1 MNKSYFRANF
11 FLILSKTAPEAALN
25 HLTRIIEDRS
35 YDELLQFTSGRRE
48 VVWALEEIAKY
59 QKYFY
64 RSSKFLLK
72 LAEAENE
79 SCVNNATGVFLS
91 LFKADP
97 EDPAPTETPLMDRF
111 PMLRNALSSDSSRGA
126 IGIRACASALGLGPS
141 IGILIDDSNPL
152 RRMPVPYMPKSWN
165 EIVGYKRAILE
176 MLAEQMDHEDECG
189 DEAIRVILDALHS
202 LDENPEL
209 AGRILDIVTDLHN
222 EKKIGDE
229 KLLNEIIMLMDVRGV
244 KLDPHTLERLNA
256 MRDSICG
263 TRYSSRMRR
272 YVGMDIITDMRKSNG
287 AKTNPRDG
295 MLEELADMSA
305 DISTLRPE
313 LSWLVTNK
321 ARHGYVFGYKL
332 AQRDPKFTLLPEIL
346 NELRNAEGCADGVF
360 VGGYLAYMYKC
371 DAERWDGELDN
382 ISQDP
387 LLQKFLPE
395 ITYRSGLTDKAA
407 ERIIHG
413 IHEHKFD
420 YTSLAIFCYGAM
432 INNLSEG
439 TFTSWIELLQKEKN
453 EQAILIALDL
463 FRIYFVG
470 GKRELPHQLTLDLL
484 LHSSILSSS
493 LDTLGVMGEY
503 HWNEIGMA
511 LVAQKPD
518 GSISIARTM
527 IENFDT
533 VDLLTHYYAQT
544 LQTLNEIVRVRPQE
558 TWQIISGHMGPPL
571 DEKTYNIRNWLR
583 TGALSVIPIRF
594 VFTWIDEGK
603 NDAQRLI
610 AIAQSLPP
618 SFESVREFLTRYG
631 DQEEFQRH
639 LSMNFSNEIIIDSSI
654 GHYTAKKQQFE
665 DIRASESDPNVCAWL
680 DYYIR
685 WLSGDIEREKKS
697 EERLP

>member
-1 MNKSYFRANF
+1 MNKRYFRVNF

-25 HLTRIIEDRS
+25 HLTGIIGGRS
-35 YDELLQFTSGRRE
+35 SDELLQFVSGRRE

-59 QKYFY
+59 QKYFN

-79 SCVNNATGVFLS
+79 SYANNSTGVFLS

-97 EDPAPTETPLMDRF
+97 EDPAPTETPLMDRL
-111 PMLRNALSSDSSRGA
+111 PVLKDALCSDSSRGA

-141 IGILIDDSNPL
+141 IGTLIDDSNPL
-152 RRMPVPYMPKSWN
+152 RKMPAPYVPKSRN
-165 EIVGYKRAILE
+165 EVVRYKRAILE
-176 MLAEQMDHEDECG
+176 MLAEQMECR

-222 EKKIGDE
+222 EKKIEDE
-229 KLLNEIIMLMDVRGV
+229 KLLNQIIMLIDVRDV
-244 KLDPHTLERLNA
+244 ELDPHTLERLNA
-256 MRDSICG
+256 MRGSICG
-263 TRYSSRMRR
+263 TGYSSRMKR
-272 YVGMDIITDMRKSNG
+272 YVGMDIFTDVIKSNG
-287 AKTNPRDG
+287 AKTNPRDDV
-295 MLEELADMSA
+295 LEELADMSA
-305 DISTLRPE
+305 DIGTLGPE

-332 AQRDPKFTLLPEIL
+332 AQKDPKFALLSEIL
-346 NELRNAEGCADGVF
+346 NELRNAKGSADGVF

-371 DAERWDGELDN
+371 NAERWDAELGN

-387 LLQKFLPE
+387 LLRKFLPE

-407 ERIIHG
+407 ERIIRG
-413 IHEHKFD
+413 IREHKFD
-420 YTSLAIFCYGAM
+420 YTSLAMFCCGAM

-439 TFTSWIELLQKEKN
+439 TFASWIELLQKEEN
-453 EQAILIALDL
+453 EQAIFIALDL
-463 FRIYFVG
+463 FHIYFVG
-470 GKRELPHQLTLDLL
+470 GKRELPLQLTLDLL
-484 LHSSILSSS
+484 LHPSILSGS
-493 LDTLGVMGEY
+493 LATLGVMGEH

-511 LVAQKPD
+511 LVTQKPD
-518 GSISIARTM
+518 GSMRIARTM

-544 LQTLNEIVRVRPQE
+544 LQTLNEIVRMRPQE

-571 DEKTYNIRNWLR
+571 DKKAYKIRNWLR
-583 TGALSVIPIRF
+583 TGVFSLIPMRF
-594 VFTWIDEGK
+594 VFAWIDKGK
-603 NDAQRLI
+603 NGAQRLI

-631 DQEEFQRH
+631 SQQEVQRH
-639 LSMNFSNEIIIDSSI
+639 LSMNFSNETIIDSSI

-665 DIRASESDPNVCAWL
+665 DMRASESDPNVCAWL